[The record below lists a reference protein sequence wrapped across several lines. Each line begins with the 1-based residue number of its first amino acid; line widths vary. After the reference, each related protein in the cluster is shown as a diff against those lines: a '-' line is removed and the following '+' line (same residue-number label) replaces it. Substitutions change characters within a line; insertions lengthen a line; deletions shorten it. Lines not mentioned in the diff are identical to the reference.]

1 MIQKLEF
8 IHFDSINSIDTNG
21 DSFDSTFNV
30 IQKYKNRNKIY
41 LKNAEIPIGF
51 SNIRAQNNSNVF
63 SFILNGITYNITIA
77 SGVYSTISSL
87 LTVLNAAILS
97 AITALGFTFVLSA
110 LTTNKIIITSTGGF
124 STYSII
130 TNTLSS
136 ILNITSAINQVAGTY
151 TSPYIYNLGYDTYI
165 QICFYNIPS
174 IFSSQ
179 GNVPSAL
186 KIPLN
191 TNAYNILFYN
201 TDRNDYDQSL
211 TISDTNFIL
220 SQMRIIMYD
229 RYGFPLNNGSLDYS
243 FTIAIEYYLDV

>member
-1 MIQKLEF
+1 M
-8 IHFDSINSIDTNG
+8 
-21 DSFDSTFNV
+21 
-30 IQKYKNRNKIY
+30 
-41 LKNAEIPIGF
+41 
-51 SNIRAQNNSNVF
+51 
-63 SFILNGITYNITIA
+63 
-77 SGVYSTISSL
+77 

-110 LTTNKIIITSTGGF
+110 STTNKIIITSTGGF

-151 TSPYIYNLGYDTYI
+151 TSPFIYNLGYDTYI
-165 QICFYNIPS
+165 QMCFYNIPS

-220 SQMRIIMYD
+220 SQMRIIMND